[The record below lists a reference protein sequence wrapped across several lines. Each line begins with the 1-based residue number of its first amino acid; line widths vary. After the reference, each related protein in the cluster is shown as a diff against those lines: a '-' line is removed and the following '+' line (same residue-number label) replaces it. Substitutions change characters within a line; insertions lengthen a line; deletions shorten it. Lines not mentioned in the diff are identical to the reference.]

1 MNTLLLESLSRVF
14 SAVPS
19 AAPANFSLVRETLTN
34 VTVTW
39 EPVLCMYRNGLIT
52 GYVIRYKELNTGL
65 VSNKTIAGH
74 KMRMFEIT
82 GLKPST
88 QYEIKIAAVNS
99 VGIGPFTNKS
109 IDAMTLGFMQPFTSS
124 PTNKPAASTT
134 PNNDSG
140 RNSSGTTGGAVAGVV
155 VSLLLIIGAILGII
169 ALLWI
174 WRRYTYTHIV
184 HYNTY

>member
-19 AAPANFSLVRETLTN
+19 AAPANFSLVSETPTS

-65 VSNKTIAGH
+65 VSNKTIAGD
-74 KMRMFEIT
+74 KTRMFKIT
-82 GLKPST
+82 GLKQST
-88 QYEIKIAAVNS
+88 QYEIKITAVNS
-99 VGIGPFTNKS
+99 VGTGPFTNKS
-109 IDAMTLGFMQPFTSS
+109 IDAMTLGNMQPFTSS
-124 PTNKPAASTT
+124 PST

-140 RNSSGTTGGAVAGVV
+140 RNSSSTTGGAVAGVV

-174 WRRYTYTHIV
+174 WRRYTYTHTV
-184 HYNTY
+184 HY

>member
-19 AAPANFSLVRETLTN
+19 AASANFSLVSETPTS

-52 GYVIRYKELNTGL
+52 DYVIKYNELNTGL
-65 VSNKTIAGH
+65 LSNKT
-74 KMRMFEIT
+74 RMFEIT
-82 GLKPST
+82 GLNPST

-99 VGIGPFTNKS
+99 VGTGPFTNKS
-109 IDAMTLGFMQPFTSS
+109 IDAMTLGVMQPFTSS
-124 PTNKPAASTT
+124 TTNKPTVSTT
-134 PNNDSG
+134 PNIDSG
-140 RNSSGTTGGAVAGVV
+140 RNSSSTTGGAVAGVV
-155 VSLLLIIGAILGII
+155 VSLLLIIGGII

-174 WRRYTYTHIV
+174 WRRYRYTHTV

>member
-19 AAPANFSLVRETLTN
+19 AAPANFSLVSQTPTS

-52 GYVIRYKELNTGL
+52 DYVIKYKELNTSL
-65 VSNKTIAGH
+65 VSNKTIEGDN
-74 KMRMFEIT
+74 MRVFEIT

-99 VGIGPFTNKS
+99 VGTGPFTNKR
-109 IDAMTLGFMQPFTSS
+109 IDATLGVMQPFTSS
-124 PTNKPAASTT
+124 TTNNPAVSTT

-140 RNSSGTTGGAVAGVV
+140 RNSSSTTGGAVAGVV
-155 VSLLLIIGAILGII
+155 VSLLLIIGATLGII

-174 WRRYTYTHIV
+174 WRRYTYTHTV
-184 HYNTY
+184 H